1 MASATGP
8 VVVLAGGVGAARF
21 LDGLVNVVPPEDVF
35 VIVNVG
41 DDLELAGLHIS
52 PDIDT
57 ITYTLAGLVN
67 PETGWGLRDDT
78 RGALDQLKKL
88 GGPAWFSLGDR
99 DLGTHLYRTE
109 RLHARATLSAVTAEI
124 TAALG
129 VRARIVPVTDQ
140 PLRTIVETD
149 AGDLSFQEYFV
160 ARGQRDTVHGLRFAG
175 AESCEAA
182 PGVHDAI
189 TSARLIIFAPSNPFL
204 SIGPILAVPAIRDC
218 LLTSRASAVA
228 ISPIVGG
235 KALKGPAAD
244 ILRSLGHDVS
254 ALGVARLYQDLID
267 GFVLDEQDAAMAD
280 TITAETGVRCI
291 VTPTIM
297 RGADEK
303 RALAEATIATLTP

>member
-21 LDGLVNVVPPEDVF
+21 LEGLVSVVPPEDVF

-67 PETGWGLRDDT
+67 PEVGWGLRNDT
-78 RGALDQLKKL
+78 HGALDQLKKL
-88 GGPAWFSLGDR
+88 GGPAWFALGDR

-109 RLHARATLSAVTAEI
+109 RLHARATLSTVTAEI
-124 TAALG
+124 ATALG

-140 PLRTIVETD
+140 PLRTVVETD

-160 ARGQRDTVHGLRFAG
+160 ARGQQDTVRGLRFAG
-175 AESCEAA
+175 AESCQAS

-189 TSARLIIFAPSNPFL
+189 TSARLIVFAPSNPFL

-235 KALKGPAAD
+235 KALKGPAAE

-267 GFVLDEQDAAMAD
+267 GFVVDEQDAAMAD
-280 TITAETGVRCI
+280 AIAAETGVRCI

-297 RGADEK
+297 RGAAEK
-303 RALAEATIATLTP
+303 RALAEATIAALTP

>member
-21 LDGLVNVVPPEDVF
+21 LEGLVSVVPPEDVF

-67 PETGWGLRDDT
+67 PENGWGLRDDT
-78 RGALDQLKKL
+78 HGALDQLNKL
-88 GGPAWFSLGDR
+88 GGPAWFALGDR

-109 RLHARATLSAVTAEI
+109 RLHARATLSTVTAEI
-124 TAALG
+124 ATALG

-140 PLRTIVETD
+140 PLRTVVETD

-160 ARGQRDTVHGLRFAG
+160 ARGQRDTVRGLRFAG
-175 AESCEAA
+175 AESCQAS

-235 KALKGPAAD
+235 KALKGPAAE

-267 GFVLDEQDAAMAD
+267 GFVVDEQDAAMAD
-280 TITAETGVRCI
+280 AIEAETGVRCI

-297 RGADEK
+297 RGAAEK
-303 RALAEATIATLTP
+303 RALAEATIAALTP